1 MRLFSILSFFFVLGL
16 CSTAGAT
23 LDLCS
28 TPTQVLMVLG
38 NPKKIEEDNS
48 LGLLLWKYP
57 RGEVT
62 FHDGKVIGFDQ
73 TKDFLSF
80 DLGKREEGVFLSY
93 WMEAAEIPRALGTP
107 SKIEADRVA
116 RRFALWHYKDIPAP
130 DGEMG
135 CVAVN
140 EGRVIGWSIG
150 DRKNY
155 YACYVWEE
163 GKDEPELPIQRR
175 LLKQVGPPS
184 ACVKVVKNGRME
196 KEIYIFH
203 MQRSGIYQIE
213 FREDL
218 PNGYQVTNPGG
229 NLMQFEKLASVHPP
243 KSSRMTRREVLI
255 LQGPPDK
262 VITKKPVWDRF
273 RCRNCR

>member
-1 MRLFSILSFFFVLGL
+1 MRRFRILSFTFVLAM
-16 CSTAGAT
+16 CSTAGAP

-28 TPTQVLMVLG
+28 TPTQVLTVLG
-38 NPKKIEEDNS
+38 SPKKIEEDNN
-48 LGLLLWKYP
+48 LGLSLWKYP
-57 RGEVT
+57 GGEVT
-62 FHDGKVIGFDQ
+62 FYDGKVNGFDQ

-80 DLGKREEGVFLSY
+80 DLGKREAGEFLAY
-93 WMEAAEIPRALGTP
+93 FMAAADIPRALGTP
-107 SKIEADRVA
+107 SRIEADRIA
-116 RRFALWHYKDIPAP
+116 RRFALWYYKDIPAP

-140 EGRVIGWSIG
+140 EGKVIGWSIG
-150 DRKNY
+150 EPGNY

-163 GKDEPELPIQRR
+163 GKDEPDIPLQKR
-175 LLKQVGPPS
+175 LLKKVGPPS
-184 ACVKVVKNGRME
+184 ACVNVVKNSRME

-218 PNGYQVTNPGG
+218 PNGYQVINPSGS
-229 NLMQFEKLASVHPP
+229 LMQFENLASLHPP
-243 KSSRMTRREVLI
+243 KSARMTKREVLV

-262 VITKKPVWDRF
+262 VITQKPVWNRF
-273 RCRNCR
+273 RCGKCP